1 MLLFRIEN
9 YVSNSEDCLLSNYSN
24 KKCHNC
30 KFFCISKWKHSN
42 SEDLVNSVKIIMS
55 EINQRVMG
63 KDPIVTTGSEQRLAK
78 KSEIDNYYKK
88 LIDLG
93 VVNSNAKIG
102 EFEDL
107 LKDSVNGQSGNFLS
121 KYLWS

>member
-1 MLLFRIEN
+1 MSQIAKT
-9 YVSNSEDCLLSNYSN
+9 VYSPITQIRN
-24 KKCHNC
+24 ATTAS
-30 KFFCISKWKHSN
+30 FFALANGNIGN
-42 SEDLVNSVKIIMS
+42 GRDLVNSVKIIMS

-107 LKDSVNGQSGNFLS
+107 LKDSV
-121 KYLWS
+121 KDKE